1 MNAATGEPH
10 VLITGIGPV
19 TAIGVG
25 RDDFR
30 AALFAGRSS
39 VTVASLPLD
48 VGRFVDLPVSRM
60 PDPART
66 PGLEPHIQYLAEQNC
81 PGYRD
86 LAYAMLAVELAL
98 RDAGLDAV
106 RPDDRTGVIQA
117 FEAPGV
123 EHTVA
128 RLLAMIAG
136 PLPPNG
142 PPQVYDAL
150 APSFYHMQS
159 FLYVHLVGKAFGL
172 HGFSTA
178 VHNACSSG
186 AFAIEAAAQQIR
198 GGGADVMV
206 VVGGEAFET
215 AVRLEWFRRV
225 GVYAAE
231 PVMRPFSPN
240 PTGFYAGEG
249 GAALVLESESHARRR
264 GATAYGRYLGGAF
277 AHQGWKQTIPDLRA
291 ARLKSVIDMALQRTG
306 NRLSDV
312 DLIVPHGAATP
323 LSDGYEANCLRAA
336 MGDEPFQ
343 AVAAV
348 FKPATGHLLGASGLI
363 DTIAALLALEAQS
376 IPPAP
381 GADAAAD
388 FPVPLN
394 TARQDRRVDTVLKL
408 STGFTG
414 HDAASVFARAVPTT

>member
-1 MNAATGEPH
+1 MKTANGESHVVFTG
-10 VLITGIGPV
+10 VGPV
-19 TAIGVG
+19 TGIGVG
-25 RDDFR
+25 RDTFR
-30 AALFAGRSS
+30 DALFAGQSGAA
-39 VTVASLPLD
+39 VTSLPLD
-48 VGRFVDLPVSRM
+48 VGQIVELPLVTM
-60 PDPART
+60 PAGANT
-66 PGLEPHIQYLAEQNC
+66 PGLGPHLEYLAEQNC

-86 LAYAMLAVELAL
+86 LAYALLAVELAL
-98 RDAGLDAV
+98 RDAGIEV
-106 RPDDRTGVIQA
+106 DRQDNGIGVIQA

-128 RLLAMIAG
+128 RLLGMIAG
-136 PLPPNG
+136 PLPTDG
-142 PPQVYDAL
+142 PPRVYDAL

-186 AFAIEAAAQQIR
+186 AFAVEAAAQQIR
-198 GGGADVMV
+198 SGGAEVMV

-225 GVYAAE
+225 GVYAAG
-231 PVMRPFSPN
+231 PAMRPFSPD

-249 GAALVLESESHARRR
+249 GAALVLESAEHAQRR
-264 GATAYGRYLGGAF
+264 GARVYGRYLGGAF

-291 ARLKSVIDMALQRTG
+291 ARLKSVIDSALTRTAR
-306 NRLSDV
+306 RLTEV
-312 DLIVPHGAATP
+312 DLVVPHGAATQ
-323 LSDGYEANCLRAA
+323 LSDGYESSCLKAA
-336 MGDEPFQ
+336 LGDEPTD

-348 FKPATGHLLGASGLI
+348 FKPAVGHLLGASGLI
-363 DTIAALLALEAQS
+363 DTIAALLAMEAQAV
-376 IPPAP
+376 PPAP
-381 GADAAAD
+381 GGDTTAE

-394 TARQDRRVDTVLKL
+394 TTRNARRIDTILKL

-414 HDAASVFARAVPTT
+414 HDAASLFARE